1 MAIKKLYI
9 QTFGCQMNVQDSEKM
24 AALLLQSGYEATD
37 DPAMADLIIVNTC
50 SIREKAAQKI
60 CSQLGRFRTFKVRN
74 PHLKISVGG
83 CLAQQ
88 WGEHFFKKVPY
99 LDLVFGT
106 HQIHRLPEM
115 VAGLEQSGN
124 RQVATGF
131 CDRVPSLDIV
141 AQPTAGAVTTFV
153 TIMQGCN
160 NCCAYCVVPALRGRE
175 QSRPLPEILRE
186 VKTLAGQG
194 IREITFL
201 GQNVNSYG
209 QTSGGSP
216 DFTDLIYAIDEVGGI
231 ERIRFTTSHPK
242 DLSPKLIASFEKV
255 ASLCEHIHLPV
266 QSGSDRVLERM
277 NRGYTAE
284 DYREKVAALRAACPE
299 ISITSDMIVGFPG
312 EEDEDFQATLALME
326 DVRFDNLFSFQYS
339 PREGTSAAGM
349 DRQVCGDVKRER
361 LQILQALQAKH
372 TLEKNGACLGR
383 TEAVLVEGMSKNEPD
398 EMTGRTRGN
407 RIVNF
412 PGNPELI
419 GTTVF
424 VKITKAFLHSLRG
437 TMEERGRVYVH

>member
-1 MAIKKLYI
+1 MK
-9 QTFGCQMNVQDSEKM
+9 VQK
-24 AALLLQSGYEATD
+24 
-37 DPAMADLIIVNTC
+37 
-50 SIREKAAQKI
+50 
-60 CSQLGRFRTFKVRN
+60 

-88 WGEHFFKKVPY
+88 WGEHFFKKVPH

-115 VAGLEQSGN
+115 LAALEQSGS
-124 RQVATGF
+124 RQVETDF
-131 CDRVPSLDIV
+131 CDRVPSLDII
-141 AQPTAGAVTTFV
+141 AQPTVGAVSTFV
-153 TIMQGCN
+153 TIMQGCDN
-160 NCCAYCVVPALRGRE
+160 FCAYCVVPGLRGPE

-194 IREITFL
+194 IREITLL

-216 DFTDLIYAIDEVGGI
+216 DFTDLIRAIDEVDGI

-242 DLSPKLIASFEKV
+242 DLSPKLIASFGKV

-266 QSGSDRVLERM
+266 QSGSDRVLELM

-284 DYREKVAALRAACPE
+284 DYREKVTALRSTCPA

-312 EEDEDFQATLALME
+312 EGNEDFQATLALME

-339 PREGTSAAGM
+339 QREGTTAVGM
-349 DRQVCGDVKRER
+349 DHQVCGNVKRER

-372 TLEKNGACLGR
+372 TLEKNFACVGGS
-383 TEAVLVEGMSKNEPD
+383 EAVLVEGMSKNKPN

-424 VKITKAFLHSLRG
+424 VKITEAFLHSLRG
-437 TMEERGRVYVH
+437 EMEERGRAYVH